1 MGERAPG
8 VWERKDKNTGTGNIC
23 QSIHPSL
30 PVHHSCVLSDWR
42 ILLSPMCVRAGRR
55 ACASSV
61 ALQVCSV
68 HQITNNW
75 DDRNVLQRQRW
86 LFLRNGTRISLQTGQ
101 SSVESPVLHCP
112 LPVVAWRKHPHAVLL
127 NWENIRISFCY
138 SSIWSYYAS
147 KTWHDGTGM
156 CCLQA
161 NSFMKLLVQ
170 SQRDKRPAC
179 CDLPSNRQHSIRF
192 EGC

>member
-86 LFLRNGTRISLQTGQ
+86 LFLRNGTSISLQTGQ

-112 LPVVAWRKHPHAVLL
+112 IPVVAWRQHSLAVLP
-127 NWENIRISFCY
+127 NWENICISFCY
-138 SSIWSYYAS
+138 ISIWNQNFTTNWPILGGVSRPS
-147 KTWHDGTGM
+147 LSSPSSRLEKTSSRSSPELGEYPH
-156 CCLQA
+156 
-161 NSFMKLLVQ
+161 FFLL
-170 SQRDKRPAC
+170 
-179 CDLPSNRQHSIRF
+179 
-192 EGC
+192 